1 MEIKRPKIGDYAPYY
16 ETYISKV
23 EDGGIVSILEQS
35 HSDTIHFL
43 KGLSTETWQKRYAEG
58 KWTVAELMMHVVDS
72 ERVFA
77 YRALRIARG
86 DSTPLPGFD
95 QEVFVP
101 NSNANNRSPE
111 SIIEEYDIVRTANLK
126 LFQHFTDEMW
136 QGRGIASDNEVTT
149 LAVAFIIAGHE
160 THHINIIKERY
171 L

>member
-1 MEIKRPKIGDYAPYY
+1 MEIKRPKNGDYAPYY

-23 EDGGIVSILEQS
+23 EGGGIVAILEQL
-35 HSDTIHFL
+35 HNDTIHFL
-43 KGLSTETWQKRYAEG
+43 KGLSTETWQKSYAEG
-58 KWTVAELMMHVVDS
+58 KWTVAEVMMHIIDS

-86 DSTPLPGFD
+86 DRTPLPGFD
-95 QEVFVP
+95 QEIFVP

-111 SIIEEYDIVRTANLK
+111 SIIEEYDVVRTASLK

-136 QGRGIASDNEVTT
+136 QSRGMASDNEVTS

-160 THHINIIKERY
+160 IHHINIIKERY